1 MKWGEALSI
10 KWKITLAMFLS
21 SFIVVVTMGF
31 ISVSINQQ
39 TLEKRATEFMTDIL
53 ARNEYEVTQQVVATE
68 NVIQSIFLDV
78 SSTYNSEKA
87 LIDRNYRNDYLDKM
101 KASVKVSA
109 EINKSSSAFLIL
121 LDPLDSQQILG
132 SVLYEDRNRDGIPEE
147 ITDPI
152 WTDQEF
158 FKGINKPKSKQV
170 SYIWFSNE
178 RENSM
183 ICYSLLMKNQNAV
196 ALVGANINKGLIKE
210 RLRSTKYL
218 TSGYLYLMDE
228 SNQVIYHPSIE
239 EGQIFTTGFNAMPSE
254 SLNNEILSLKTEF
267 RKLEDMNGNDV
278 IRAERTLKNGWK
290 IGLEVEMANVLKG
303 LDQIFILMIFLMIGA
318 LIMAFGIGLYS
329 SYRIGK
335 PYIRLS
341 HQIEK
346 IDSEII
352 DLQLDQKDLHRKD
365 EAGILY
371 RSFEQ
376 LIKRLKFSFE
386 EITHYNQN
394 LENLVEER
402 TNALIATNNNL
413 EEALATSEEKQALLY
428 ESNNQLEISL
438 ELVEKTQ
445 KELLKIEKI
454 ASLSYLVSG
463 ISHQMNTPLGNAITS
478 VSYLNQEIEKIRKLF
493 KEETLK
499 RSDLEECLD
508 VAIESTNGIMRS
520 LEKSSK
526 LIERFKGTSVLEQ
539 VEVTKL
545 IRVADFVKDYI
556 EVIKTTKESY
566 NCQFVVEIPSGLE
579 FRCRQSNFLTIIEEL
594 VKNAL
599 NHAFDKHNSPLIQI
613 QIHSY
618 QGERGAIEILF
629 KDNGLGVESSQLN
642 HLFTPFYTTK
652 MGGTHNGLGLNM
664 VYNLIYGIYN
674 GDIEVTSNE
683 GEGLTFRIVLYEEV
697 GEVS

>member
-1 MKWGEALSI
+1 MEWGEALSI

-21 SFIVVVTMGF
+21 SLIVVITMGF

-39 TLEKRATEFMTDIL
+39 TLEKRASEFMTDIL

-68 NVIQSIFLDV
+68 NVIQSIFLDLA
-78 SSTYNSEKA
+78 STYNSEKA
-87 LIDRNYRNDYLDKM
+87 LIDQNYRNDYLDRM

-109 EINKSSSAFLIL
+109 EINRSSSAFLIL
-121 LDPLDSQQILG
+121 LDPLNSQHVLG

-147 ITDPI
+147 INNST

-158 FKGINKPKSKQV
+158 FKGIDEHISKQAPY
-170 SYIWFSNE
+170 SWISNAS
-178 RENSM
+178 ENSM
-183 ICYSLLMKNQNAV
+183 ICYSLLMKDQKAV
-196 ALVGANINKGLIKE
+196 ALVGANMNKGLIKE

-218 TSGYLYLMDE
+218 TSGYLFLLDE
-228 SNQVIYHPSIE
+228 NNQVIYHPSIE
-239 EGQIFTTGFNAMPSE
+239 EGQIFKTGFNEIPSDP
-254 SLNNEILSLKTEF
+254 LKVEILSLKTDF
-267 RKLEDMNGNDV
+267 VNIKGLTGSDV

-303 LDQIFILMIFLMIGA
+303 LDQIFVVMILLMIGA

-329 SYRIGK
+329 SSRIGK

-346 IDSEII
+346 MDSEII
-352 DLQLDQKDLHRKD
+352 DLQLDQKYLHRKD

-376 LIKRLKFSFE
+376 LIKRLKLSFE
-386 EITHYNQN
+386 EVTRYNQN

-402 TNALIATNNNL
+402 TNALIITNNNL

-428 ESNNQLEISL
+428 ESNNQLELSL

-499 RSDLEECLD
+499 RSDLEECLE
-508 VAIESTNGIMRS
+508 VALESTNGIMRS

-539 VEVTKL
+539 VEVIKL

-556 EVIKTTKESY
+556 EVIKTTKESL
-566 NCQFVVEIPSGLE
+566 NCQFIIEIPSGLE
-579 FRCRQSNFLTIIEEL
+579 FRCRRSNFLTILDEL

-599 NHAFDKHNSPLIQI
+599 DHAFEKHSSPQIRI

-618 QGERGAIEILF
+618 QGEPGAIEILF
-629 KDNGLGVESSQLN
+629 RDNGLGVESSQLN

-652 MGGTHNGLGLNM
+652 MGVTHNGLGLNM
-664 VYNLIYGIYN
+664 VYNLIYGIYK
-674 GDIEVTSNE
+674 GDIDVTSNE
-683 GEGLTFRIVLYEEV
+683 GEGLTFRIVLYEEA